1 MRKLII
7 LFLLCLILVGCNLPS
22 TQKKRSS
29 VQVDYETAEDF
40 EAALNSGI
48 DGNGKI
54 VTFTVT
60 DFKPDSAFGYNLIT
74 GEHLNFCSGSH
85 PGAQIGDTLTVRVTG
100 IESFLGSYIIAYE
113 KIQ

>member
-1 MRKLII
+1 MKTISKIMIVLIC
-7 LFLLCLILVGCNLPS
+7 LLLVSCNTPSS
-22 TQKKRSS
+22 TQKIH
-29 VQVDYETAEDF
+29 VDYENVADF

-48 DGNGKI
+48 DGNGKV

-60 DFKPDSAFGYNLIT
+60 DFKPDSAFGYNLMT

-100 IESFLGSYIIAYE
+100 IQSLLGSYIITYE
-113 KIQ
+113 KLQ